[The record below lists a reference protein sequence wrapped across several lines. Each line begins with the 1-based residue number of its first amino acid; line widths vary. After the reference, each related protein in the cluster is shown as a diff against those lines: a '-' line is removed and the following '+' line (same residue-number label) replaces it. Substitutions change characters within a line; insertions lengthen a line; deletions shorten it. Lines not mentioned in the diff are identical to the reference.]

1 MKIIFIEWASFG
13 KDDIIRAM
21 KNLGHT
27 VLCFSHP
34 DYDLR
39 RSDDFMDAFDGF
51 LNRNGADMVFSSNYF
66 PLVSTVCN
74 RHGIPYVSWVYDCPH
89 LSLYSVTV
97 LNPCNRIYVFD
108 SSTYNE
114 FHSSGIET
122 IHYLPLAAPC
132 DRLDSMV
139 PDASIHNKLDCDISF
154 VGSMYDEKHNLF
166 DDRLGGLSEYSKG
179 YLEAI
184 MQAQL
189 KIYGENIIEPLL
201 TGRVLNEMRKVS
213 PCGSTPD
220 GVETDTY
227 IYSRYFIDRKITSME
242 RKSLLSLLSENFH
255 LKLYTHNPVPYMPG
269 ADYMGAV
276 DPVTTMPYVFKC
288 SKINLNIS
296 LRSIYTGIP
305 LRAFDIMGSG
315 GFLITSFQSDFLEYF
330 EPDVDFVYYES
341 PEDLVDKC
349 RFYLTHDDARE
360 KIARSGHDKVKA
372 HHTYTARLEE
382 ILRI

>member
-1 MKIIFIEWASFG
+1 
-13 KDDIIRAM
+13 
-21 KNLGHT
+21 
-27 VLCFSHP
+27 
-34 DYDLR
+34 
-39 RSDDFMDAFDGF
+39 
-51 LNRNGADMVFSSNYF
+51 
-66 PLVSTVCN
+66 
-74 RHGIPYVSWVYDCPH
+74 
-89 LSLYSVTV
+89 
-97 LNPCNRIYVFD
+97 
-108 SSTYNE
+108 
-114 FHSSGIET
+114 
-122 IHYLPLAAPC
+122 
-132 DRLDSMV
+132 
-139 PDASIHNKLDCDISF
+139 
-154 VGSMYDEKHNLF
+154 
-166 DDRLGGLSEYSKG
+166 
-179 YLEAI
+179 
-184 MQAQL
+184 
-189 KIYGENIIEPLL
+189 
-201 TGRVLNEMRKVS
+201 
-213 PCGSTPD
+213 
-220 GVETDTY
+220 
-227 IYSRYFIDRKITSME
+227 ME

-330 EPDVDFVYYES
+330 EPDLDFVYYES

-349 RFYLTHDDARE
+349 RFYLTHDDTRE